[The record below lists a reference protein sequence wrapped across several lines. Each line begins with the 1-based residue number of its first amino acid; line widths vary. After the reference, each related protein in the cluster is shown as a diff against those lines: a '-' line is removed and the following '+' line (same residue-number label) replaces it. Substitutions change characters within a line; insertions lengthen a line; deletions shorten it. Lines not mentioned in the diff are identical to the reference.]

1 MKKYNLS
8 AEFVKWEGT
17 SETSSEADSFDYV
30 IEFESEEEAK
40 IRLEA
45 LIIDKMSSRPGWSFK
60 LVDSKI
66 SEFPI
71 SDEKNITL
79 LVDEQ
84 STLSE
89 QPSMTDQTSSEPLPE
104 ISEQPE
110 VPNVNPP
117 DDINPPDEIVV

>member
-17 SETSSEADSFDYV
+17 SETTSEADSFDYV

-40 IRLEA
+40 VRLEA

-71 SDEKNITL
+71 SEEKNITL
-79 LVDEQ
+79 LLNEQ
-84 STLSE
+84 PSSSE
-89 QPSMTDQTSSEPLPE
+89 QPGLTDPTSLVPPPE

-110 VPNVNPP
+110 APNVSTP
-117 DDINPPDEIVV
+117 DDINPPDELLV